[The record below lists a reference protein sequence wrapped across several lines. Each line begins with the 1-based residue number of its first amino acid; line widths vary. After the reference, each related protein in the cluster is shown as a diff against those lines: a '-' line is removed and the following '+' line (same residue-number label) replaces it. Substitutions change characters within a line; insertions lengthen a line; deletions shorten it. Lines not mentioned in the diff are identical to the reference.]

1 MPYAAACC
9 SKDSGMVGPKLFRLQ
24 EAGQGVGSSTT
35 IITITPLAREWG
47 TSAVQALGELF
58 QGYRVLWLFSL
69 QFVLAQLSQSFV
81 FLRLEA
87 LHFSSSPG
95 ETAVLLDQ
103 DSLSLGSGK
112 LRFLYCFSYLYF
124 IYLCSDSY
132 FLPSADFGI
141 SSSLV
146 PSWVMLGY

>member
-1 MPYAAACC
+1 
-9 SKDSGMVGPKLFRLQ
+9 MVGPKLFRLQ

-35 IITITPLAREWG
+35 IITITPLASEWG

-87 LHFSSSPG
+87 LHFSS
-95 ETAVLLDQ
+95 AVLLDQ

-112 LRFLYCFSYLYF
+112 LRLLYRFSNLYF